1 MTIQFNKWTDLSA
14 RQLPLLE
21 YWRNLFSVFFRIL
34 LEVHELQCTPVHQY
48 KFILPTKKK
57 QCCNF
62 FNRIYICVIF
72 SENMK
77 KKCYSN
83 YYIWFDFFISE
94 ECHPLKEKIII
105 FNKGFMDIFPSLEVE
120 RRLVF
125 CSSKLV
131 VYRGHYLLQFKL
143 NSGLVLK

>member
-94 ECHPLKEKIII
+94 ECHPLREKIII
-105 FNKGFMDIFPSLEVE
+105 FNKGFMDIGYISFSWGWASVSVLFIQASCLQGSLSVTI
-120 RRLVF
+120 
-125 CSSKLV
+125 
-131 VYRGHYLLQFKL
+131 QT
-143 NSGLVLK
+143 